1 MALRLGGATIHHQQG
16 LEAPVPPDGGEV
28 VGQEERLIGR
38 VDPGAGPLRPARD
51 QHDHPRVVGSV
62 GSRSVCC
69 AHAAPHYGGVRRL
82 AIVTDPVVPERTSS
96 GYRSPILDRPGAVN
110 ESDTAPDIG
119 VPFHYGDPF
128 GEQRTADSAVVV
140 IDRSNRDVL
149 TIGGG
154 ERLTWLE
161 GFVSQHVSE
170 IPDGGGA
177 ETLVLDANGRV
188 EHHAVLSDVAGTL
201 VVDTEPGRG
210 AALLQYLTKMVF
222 WADASPET
230 ADLAVL
236 TLAGAALPASLTAP
250 DGTEVTLPVGD
261 YASIPL
267 PGGGVARRMPWPL
280 AGSTD
285 LVVPRAGLTA
295 WFDSAVAA
303 GARPAGSWAFEAMR
317 AAGTT
322 PPRGRLGVDTD
333 EKTIPHEIP
342 TWIGDVAQLGAVHLD
357 KGCYRGQE
365 TVSRVHNLGRS
376 PRVLVRLQLDGSG
389 SDELPAPGAAVRS
402 GGRPVGRVGTVVQH
416 HEDGPV
422 ALALLKRSV
431 AAGADL
437 EIDGV
442 LAAVDPDSTP
452 EDTGTQA
459 GREAIR
465 RLRGQA

>member
-1 MALRLGGATIHHQQG
+1 M
-16 LEAPVPPDGGEV
+16 PD
-28 VGQEERLIGR
+28 R
-38 VDPGAGPLRPARD
+38 
-51 QHDHPRVVGSV
+51 
-62 GSRSVCC
+62 
-69 AHAAPHYGGVRRL
+69 
-82 AIVTDPVVPERTSS
+82 TDS
-96 GYRSPILDRPGAVN
+96 GYRSPILNRPGAVDPTGP
-110 ESDTAPDIG
+110 SPDSG
-119 VPFHYGDPF
+119 VPYHYGDPF
-128 GEQRTADSAVVV
+128 GEQRAADLGPVVV
-140 IDRSNRDVL
+140 DRSHRDVL

-170 IPDGGGA
+170 VPDGGGA

-188 EHHAVLSDVAGTL
+188 EHHAVLSDNESTL

-210 AALLQYLTKMVF
+210 ESLLQFLTKMVF
-222 WADASPET
+222 WADASPVAAE
-230 ADLAVL
+230 LAVL
-236 TLAGAALPASLTAP
+236 TLAGTDLPSTVTAP
-250 DGTEVTLPVGD
+250 DGTEVELPAGD
-261 YASIPL
+261 YAGVAL

-280 AGSTD
+280 NGSVD
-285 LVVPRAGLTA
+285 LVIPRSGLTA
-295 WFDSAVAA
+295 WFESIVAA

-322 PPRGRLGVDTD
+322 PLRGRLGTDTD
-333 EKTIPHEIP
+333 EKTIPHEVP
-342 TWIGDVAQLGAVHLD
+342 AWIGAVAERGAVHLE

-389 SDELPAPGAAVRS
+389 GDELPVTGAEIRA
-402 GGRPVGRVGTVVQH
+402 GGRVVGRVGTVVQH

-431 AAGADL
+431 PADAEL
-437 EIDGV
+437 DIDGIP
-442 LAAVDPDSTP
+442 AALDPDSLAGDSGP
-452 EDTGTQA
+452 QA

>member
-1 MALRLGGATIHHQQG
+1 M
-16 LEAPVPPDGGEV
+16 
-28 VGQEERLIGR
+28 
-38 VDPGAGPLRPARD
+38 
-51 QHDHPRVVGSV
+51 
-62 GSRSVCC
+62 
-69 AHAAPHYGGVRRL
+69 
-82 AIVTDPVVPERTSS
+82 PERTDS
-96 GYRSPILDRPGAVN
+96 GYRSPILNRPGAVD
-110 ESDTAPDIG
+110 EADTSPDVG

-128 GEQRTADSAVVV
+128 GEQRAADSGFVVV
-140 IDRSNRDVL
+140 DRSHRDVL

-177 ETLVLDANGRV
+177 ETLILDANGRV
-188 EHHAVLSDVAGTL
+188 EHHAVLADVAGTL

-210 AALLQYLTKMVF
+210 AALLQFLTKMVF
-222 WADASPET
+222 WADATPET
-230 ADLAVL
+230 AELAVITL
-236 TLAGAALPASLTAP
+236 TGATLPASLAAP
-250 DGTEVTLPVGD
+250 DGTEVALPAGD
-261 YASIPL
+261 YASAAL

-280 AGSTD
+280 AGSID
-285 LVVPRAGLTA
+285 LVVPRSGLTA
-295 WFDSAVAA
+295 WFDAAVAA

-322 PPRGRLGVDTD
+322 PLRGRLGVDTD
-333 EKTIPHEIP
+333 EKTIPHEVP
-342 TWIGDVAQLGAVHLD
+342 TWIGAVAQLGAVHLD

-389 SDELPAPGAAVRS
+389 SDELPVPGTEVSS
-402 GGRPVGRVGTVVQH
+402 GGRTVGRVGTVVQH

-431 AAGADL
+431 PLDAAL

-442 LAAVDPDSTP
+442 LAAVDPDSVP
-452 EDTGTQA
+452 QETGTQA
-459 GREAIR
+459 GREAVR
-465 RLRGQA
+465 RLRGQV